1 MQKRQLIA
9 RKPAY
14 RHGQLLLEDDFID
27 EQQFHV
33 HARYAHSRW
42 LHGFGVVQGLELS
55 RGGDRSVTVSAGYAV
70 DRKGR
75 EIELREPET
84 LELAGLPA
92 GAMAWVTLGYRTE
105 HVAKEG
111 DPDRRIDCYAQ
122 LRVATGVE
130 TFDIRL
136 GSVQLDERGRIAP
149 DSVGHQE
156 RDMLRTPITAGAI
169 GPEALA
175 PQLRR
180 DWVTLAFHPSPM
192 AQDEDDSRPP
202 FRIGATQ
209 AVAHKEWNGKQNT
222 RGAGGTMTVAL
233 PPGVRHIHRFRVAG
247 STNEAGMTATLIKGG
262 FDRDAKK
269 HLRDVLIALE
279 VPRGSYFETGHIP
292 DNHRSLQDRYRTLA
306 IDVRAEGYAAISL
319 VAVEVSY

>member
-42 LHGFGVVQGLELS
+42 LHGFGVAQGLELS
-55 RGGDRSVTVSAGYAV
+55 RGGDLSVTVSAGYAV

-92 GAMAWVTLGYRTE
+92 GAMAWITLGYRTE
-105 HVAKEG
+105 HVAQEG

-136 GSVQLDERGRIAP
+136 GSAQLDERGRIAP
-149 DSVGHQE
+149 DGVGHKE
-156 RDMLRTPITAGAI
+156 RDTLRTPIAAGAV

-180 DWVTLAFHPSPM
+180 DWITVAFHPSPM

-209 AVAHKEWNGKQNT
+209 AVAHKEWNGKPNT
-222 RGAGGTMTVAL
+222 RGAGGTMTIAM
-233 PPGVRHIHRFRVAG
+233 PPGARHIHRFRVAG
-247 STNEAGMTATLIKGG
+247 SANEGGMTATLVKGG

-269 HLRDVLIALE
+269 HLRDVLIAIE
-279 VPRGSYFETGHIP
+279 VPRGAYFETVDIP
-292 DNHRSLQDRYRTLA
+292 DSHRSLQDRHRTLA